1 MTRARILRLSLPALA
16 VLALGWFALRPAA
29 IPVDTVS
36 LGRGPVVHVI
46 EAEGRTRLVDRY
58 LITAP
63 ISGQAR
69 RQQLEVGDPVEVD
82 QVLVVLDPL
91 PAPALDARA
100 RAEAQSRADAAGS
113 RLRGAGEDLGA
124 AQAAAEQAGS
134 ELTRLEALGEQSL
147 VARELVEKAR
157 TAARRADREVASARF
172 RQATARHELEGARAA
187 LALGS
192 RSASDAPAMELAA
205 PVAGVVLRRYYESS
219 RPVQAGD
226 PLLEIGDPAG
236 MEVEV
241 DVLSA
246 DAVRLRDGMVV
257 ELHRWGDS
265 DPLLGRVR
273 RVEPAGFTKVS
284 ALGVEEQR
292 VWVIVEI
299 TSDRERWQRLGDAYR
314 VNAHFALES
323 RTDVLRVPGSALFR
337 GDDGGWAVF
346 RVQGGK
352 VSLASVE
359 RGLQGGAWVEVLAGL
374 GEGDI
379 VVVHPDR
386 ALTDGSRV
394 RVRQGS

>member
-1 MTRARILRLSLPALA
+1 MTRARILRLSLLAFA
-16 VLALGWFALRPAA
+16 VLALGWLALRPAA
-29 IPVDTVS
+29 IPVDTVVVDK
-36 LGRGPVVHVI
+36 GPVADVI

-63 ISGQAR
+63 IAGQAR

-100 RAEAQSRADAAGS
+100 RAEARSRAEAANS

-124 AQAAAEQAGS
+124 ARAAAEQAAS
-134 ELTRLEALGEQSL
+134 ELARLEALAAQSL
-147 VARELVEKAR
+147 VALDVVDKAR
-157 TAARRADREVASARF
+157 TASRRADREAASARF
-172 RQATARHELEGARAA
+172 REATARHELEGARAA

-192 RSASDAPAMELAA
+192 GTASDAPAMELAA
-205 PVAGVVLRRYYESS
+205 PVAGVVLRRFYESS
-219 RPVQAGD
+219 RPVQAGE

-246 DAVRLRDGMVV
+246 DAVRLRDGMAV
-257 ELHRWGDS
+257 ELHRWGDTE
-265 DPLLGRVR
+265 PLLGRVR

-299 TSDRERWQRLGDAYR
+299 TSNRERWQRLGDAYR

-323 RTDVLRVPGSALFR
+323 RSNVLRVPGSALFR
-337 GDDGGWAVF
+337 GEDGGWAVF
-346 RVQGGK
+346 RVRGGK
-352 VSLASVE
+352 VSQAPVE
-359 RGLQGGAWVEVLAGL
+359 RGLQGGAWVEVLSGL
-374 GEGDI
+374 AEGDI

-386 ALTDGSRV
+386 ALADGSRV
-394 RVRQGS
+394 RMRQGS